1 MMPIPPLYYIRHGE
15 TDWNAEYRYQG
26 QKDIPLNVKGEGQAR
41 RNGRVLAEILPDPT
55 RTDLFCSPMTRTR
68 QTLALVMEAAGW
80 TDSDW
85 AKSVR
90 FEDKIIEF
98 SFGDWEGW
106 TLEEIKER
114 EPELYWEREK
124 DKWTTCMP
132 NGESYQMLAERVGE
146 WLQSLDKPTVVIAH
160 GGVLRIVR
168 HFLEKVPEL
177 EAPMLKT
184 PQDKI
189 YYWDGHEASWI

>member
-1 MMPIPPLYYIRHGE
+1 
-15 TDWNAEYRYQG
+15 
-26 QKDIPLNVKGEGQAR
+26 
-41 RNGRVLAEILPDPT
+41 
-55 RTDLFCSPMTRTR
+55 
-68 QTLALVMEAAGW
+68 MEEAGW
-80 TDSDW
+80 TGSAW
-85 AKSVR
+85 AESVT
-90 FEDKIIEF
+90 FENKLIEF

-124 DKWTTCMP
+124 DKWRTCMP
-132 NGESYQMLAERVGE
+132 NGESYQMLSERVGE
-146 WLQSLDKPTVVIAH
+146 WFYNLDKPTVVIGH

-168 HFLEKVPEL
+168 YLLEKVPEL

-189 YYWDGHEASWI
+189 YFWNGQKASWI